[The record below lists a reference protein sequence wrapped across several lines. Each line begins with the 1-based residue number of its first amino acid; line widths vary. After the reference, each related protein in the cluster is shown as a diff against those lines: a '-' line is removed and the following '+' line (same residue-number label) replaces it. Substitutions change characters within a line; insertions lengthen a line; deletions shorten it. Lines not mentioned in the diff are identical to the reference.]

1 MGGWGGKPST
11 GHYIRSNESSR
22 LPRRHIVIDTEATF
36 DPAAPVEEQ
45 TWRCASVV
53 YQHLTD
59 RDNWR
64 VRQVEYTDIDL
75 MWKEIIA
82 YTRPKR
88 RTILWAHNLAYD
100 LRTSAALVKME
111 QPPWRLEDIRLASQ
125 GTWAK
130 WTDGS
135 RTLFGVDSASVWP
148 CSLAKIARALGES
161 RPDLPTGDD
170 MDAWLK
176 RAAADTRVLA
186 VAVREYMTWLRDAD
200 MGTWQISG
208 PGQSWAAWR
217 HRFYTH
223 KILVSDDLGARTAER
238 RAMWTGRA
246 EAWVHG
252 TDTTARVIDL
262 DFRNAYARIAHEVS
276 VPVRQASVR
285 EGGTLAE
292 LLQLTKRYA
301 VLAEV
306 DVETSEPAVPTLHD
320 GRILWPTGQFRTVLW
335 DPELRLLDEAGAGVQ
350 VGRVWLYRK
359 APALKT
365 WARWILAELDKP
377 AGEIP
382 EWRRIV
388 LKHWSRAL
396 IGRFAMRYKAWAEA
410 GEHPD
415 YAIRVERIGAIG
427 DERPVDMLHIG
438 HRMMTLSEEID
449 GANAVP
455 SITGYI
461 MSEARRRLWN
471 AARRIGP
478 EHVLYVDT
486 DSLLVDS
493 AGLARYRQVASEA
506 DLAGLRVKGQARGWS
521 IAGPRQLVI
530 GGQPRIAGVPKN
542 ARRTGEW
549 RFEGETWR
557 GLGESINRGEPDRV
571 RVTKRVWRV
580 RGTDKRRVGP
590 AFGRTEPIHLEG
602 GVQDAPGLCDG

>member
-1 MGGWGGKPST
+1 MGGWKPRPST

-22 LPRRHIVIDTEATF
+22 LPRRHVVIDTEATWNEG
-36 DPAAPVEEQ
+36 AAVEEQ
-45 TWRCASVV
+45 TWRCASAVFM
-53 YQHLTD
+53 HLTD

-64 VRQVEYTDIDL
+64 VRQVNYTDIDL
-75 MWKEIIA
+75 MWKEIQA

-88 RTILWAHNLAYD
+88 RTIMWAHNLAYD

-111 QPPWRLEDIRLASQ
+111 APPWRLEDIRLASQ

-130 WTDGS
+130 WSDGS

-170 MDAWLK
+170 MDAWLA
-176 RAAADTRVLA
+176 RAAADAAVLA

-217 HRFYTH
+217 HKFYTH
-223 KILVSDDLGARTAER
+223 KILVSDDLGARAAER

-252 TDTTARVIDL
+252 TDTQARVHDL
-262 DFRNAYARIAHEVS
+262 DFKNAYARIAHELA
-276 VPVRQASVR
+276 VPVRQASVK
-285 EGGTLAE
+285 EGVDLAE
-292 LLQLTKRYA
+292 ALGLTKRYA
-301 VLAEV
+301 VLAECTV
-306 DVETSEPAVPTLHD
+306 RTEAPTVPTAHE
-320 GRILWPTGQFRTVLW
+320 GRILWPVGQFRTVLW
-335 DPELRLLDEAGAGVQ
+335 DPELRLLQETGADVEI
-350 VGRVWLYRK
+350 GRVWLYRK
-359 APALKT
+359 APALKA
-365 WARWILAELDKP
+365 WAAWILEELDRP
-377 AGEIP
+377 GADLP
-382 EWRRIV
+382 EWRRLV

-396 IGRFAMRYKAWAEA
+396 IGRFAMRYKAWTEA

-415 YAIRVERIGAIG
+415 YAVRVERIGAVG

-438 HRMMTLSEEID
+438 HRMMTLSDEID

-471 AARRIGP
+471 ATQRIGP

-486 DSLLVDS
+486 DSVLVDS
-493 AGLARYRQVASEA
+493 AGLARYREVAHEP
-506 DLAGLRVKGQARGWS
+506 DLAGLRLKGQARGWS

-557 GLGESINRGEPDRV
+557 GLGESIHRGEADRV
-571 RVTKRVWRV
+571 TVTQRVWRV
-580 RGTDKRRVGP
+580 RGTDKRRAGP
-590 AFGRTEPIHLEG
+590 RSGPTVPIRLEAG
-602 GVQDAPGLCDG
+602 EQDAPGLG